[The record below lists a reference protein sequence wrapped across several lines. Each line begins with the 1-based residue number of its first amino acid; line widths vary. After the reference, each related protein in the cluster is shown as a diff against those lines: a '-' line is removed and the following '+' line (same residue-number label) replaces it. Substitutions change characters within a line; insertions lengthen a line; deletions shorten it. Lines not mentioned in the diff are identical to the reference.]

1 MTLMCQAQIGFSENS
16 RKIPDFWKIVL
27 IFIKQWLFPEK
38 MNASILLG
46 LPKVLDRFHDLPPIL
61 WTTIYKEK
69 GYSQQMAASTS
80 LLSNFLVY
88 L

>member
-1 MTLMCQAQIGFSENS
+1 
-16 RKIPDFWKIVL
+16 
-27 IFIKQWLFPEK
+27 
-38 MNASILLG
+38 MNAGILLG